1 MAGSLQRAYRNR
13 KFINSVD
20 ARPLRILA
28 EYLEPAARFRSFNI
42 RDTIVFFGSARS
54 RAVPEAQ
61 QALTQLEREGA
72 PEREMRRAQ
81 KTLELAKYGECATEL
96 ARRLTLWSKGLN
108 DHQRRFVICSGG
120 GPGIMEAANKGA
132 SDAKGEN
139 IGLRVSLPDE
149 QSANRYIT
157 RRLAF
162 EFHYFFM
169 RKLWFVYLAKGMVVF
184 PGGFGTLDELTEVL
198 TLIQTRKVTK
208 PIPLVIFGRSYWEE
222 VLNIDAMVEWG
233 TIGEEDKDLFK
244 MVETVDEA
252 YDFLTSELT
261 RHYLVGD
268 TDADDEPRMPAL
280 SPDQ

>member
-96 ARRLTLWSKGLN
+96 ARRLTLWSKGLD
-108 DHQRRFVICSGG
+108 DHQRRFVICS
-120 GPGIMEAANKGA
+120 
-132 SDAKGEN
+132 
-139 IGLRVSLPDE
+139 
-149 QSANRYIT
+149 
-157 RRLAF
+157 
-162 EFHYFFM
+162 
-169 RKLWFVYLAKGMVVF
+169 
-184 PGGFGTLDELTEVL
+184 
-198 TLIQTRKVTK
+198 
-208 PIPLVIFGRSYWEE
+208 
-222 VLNIDAMVEWG
+222 
-233 TIGEEDKDLFK
+233 
-244 MVETVDEA
+244 
-252 YDFLTSELT
+252 
-261 RHYLVGD
+261 
-268 TDADDEPRMPAL
+268 
-280 SPDQ
+280 